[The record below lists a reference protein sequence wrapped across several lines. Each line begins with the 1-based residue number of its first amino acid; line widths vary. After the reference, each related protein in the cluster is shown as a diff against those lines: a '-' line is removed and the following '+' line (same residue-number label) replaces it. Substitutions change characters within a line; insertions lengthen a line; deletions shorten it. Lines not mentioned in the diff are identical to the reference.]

1 MKEEIEDVSPD
12 KVFAVVHISKCKKSM
27 LLTFIFVLM
36 YKVVVSSKSHRMT

>member
-12 KVFAVVHISKCKKSM
+12 KVFAVVHIGKC
-27 LLTFIFVLM
+27 IYIYAAYCIYVLM